1 VKTFD
6 LETVTASQLASAILG
21 TTSPADFLS
30 NGEAITAAYTANVDY
45 KNATIVLE
53 GEFSFEVAGTKASL
67 LSKFDDAIEDI
78 TVADIVRTGDNITV
92 TFADDVA
99 ISAVKDAANG
109 LIEALRQIADG
120 SSTLTVAGQTFD
132 LK

>member
-1 VKTFD
+1 
-6 LETVTASQLASAILG
+6 LASAILG

-30 NGEAITAAYTANVDY
+30 NGEAITAAYTANVYY

-78 TVADIVRTGDNITV
+78 TVADIVRTGENITV
-92 TFADDVA
+92 TFAEDVA
-99 ISAVKDAANG
+99 VSAVKDAANEFAYCFKVNCRWHKHAYM
-109 LIEALRQIADG
+109 LPVKE
-120 SSTLTVAGQTFD
+120 FD
-132 LK
+132 LV